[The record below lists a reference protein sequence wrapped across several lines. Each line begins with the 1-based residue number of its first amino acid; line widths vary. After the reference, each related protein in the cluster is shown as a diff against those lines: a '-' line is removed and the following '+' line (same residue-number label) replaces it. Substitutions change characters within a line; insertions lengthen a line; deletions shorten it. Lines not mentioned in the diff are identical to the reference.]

1 MSGVMHCT
9 IKIQSANGSLGDT
22 RRAGKAGA
30 VGEADC
36 DGGEAA

>member
-1 MSGVMHCT
+1 MMLCI

>member
-1 MSGVMHCT
+1 MPCVKLCI

-22 RRAGKAGA
+22 RRADKAGA